1 MEAFTYETG
10 KYRYVA
16 FDGCQWV
23 VVFYHN
29 IKKEN
34 AFAEEAEAKY
44 SLKKYK
50 YSILQEINDDFKFNG
65 THFEFMLYYKEQR
78 LKYRRRQLNNP
89 TTEEETKDK
98 QYAEG
103 FELIYPDTSKSHNFG
118 GIVKA
123 TLPGDEE
130 QPVQSYL
137 DGNPGKK
144 HFLF

>member
-1 MEAFTYETG
+1 
-10 KYRYVA
+10 
-16 FDGCQWV
+16 
-23 VVFYHN
+23 
-29 IKKEN
+29 
-34 AFAEEAEAKY
+34 
-44 SLKKYK
+44 
-50 YSILQEINDDFKFNG
+50 
-65 THFEFMLYYKEQR
+65 MLYYKEQR